1 MAQQPPIQLLQ
12 LVTCFYENENFY
24 YALMYILKY
33 IWDSPLEYI
42 DSLFN
47 IFCNTNIIF
56 KKSYSIL
63 IKKFG
68 KQHKCS
74 YQ

>member
-12 LVTCFYENENFY
+12 LATCFYENEIFY
-24 YALMYILKY
+24 YALTYILKY

-56 KKSYSIL
+56 
-63 IKKFG
+63 
-68 KQHKCS
+68 
-74 YQ
+74 